1 MARRLSASQ
10 PLALTQVRVYRSS
23 LEDRQRERAW
33 SQEIVFLPP
42 AVAKREEM
50 LVRERQAEDYLDGVA
65 QVHSLQH
72 DLR

>member
-42 AVAKREEM
+42 PVAARDRQ
-50 LVRERQAEDYLDGVA
+50 LQRERRANDYLDGIASVR
-65 QVHSLQH
+65 SLS
-72 DLR
+72 